1 MLKDLLQAVRNMFWQ
16 MVGSNECLKKI
27 SRKISIWQRQKK
39 TKKAYSKGLKHRQ
52 KV

>member
-16 MVGSNECLKKI
+16 MFGSNECLKNI

-39 TKKAYSKGLKHRQ
+39 TKKGILRRLKT
-52 KV
+52 